1 MVKAWSETGPWSPA
15 EIQTSYTDISS
26 YRYAAPDC
34 AAVQHHSA
42 WIIKCCRC
50 ANGLSIKDYT
60 CFYSLEDMN
69 SLIQPPED
77 ELLVYK
83 WEGFGRPYS
92 ITGSLSS
99 LESFGKFL
107 FFQNFKKYIYFI
119 QNFFLGHVDDLD
131 LSSTLQFLEGQAVL
145 PLNTTSTSITTSTLS
160 EVDSEDLSSSAQADY
175 YSIPHQTFTD
185 SWV

>member
-107 FFQNFKKYIYFI
+107 FYQNFLENIVFPNGPSFRYG
-119 QNFFLGHVDDLD
+119 NFF
-131 LSSTLQFLEGQAVL
+131 
-145 PLNTTSTSITTSTLS
+145 
-160 EVDSEDLSSSAQADY
+160 
-175 YSIPHQTFTD
+175 IPRVEKTYKN
-185 SWV
+185 

>member
-1 MVKAWSETGPWSPA
+1 MILV
-15 EIQTSYTDISS
+15 
-26 YRYAAPDC
+26 R
-34 AAVQHHSA
+34 
-42 WIIKCCRC
+42 
-50 ANGLSIKDYT
+50 SIDMKQKI
-60 CFYSLEDMN
+60 FEDMH

-99 LESFGKFL
+99 LESFGNFL
-107 FFQNFKKYIYFI
+107 FYQNILKLYLFI
-119 QNFFLGHVDDLD
+119 SKLFLGHVDDLD
-131 LSSTLQFLEGQAVL
+131 LSSTLQFLEGQAV

-160 EVDSEDLSSSAQADY
+160 EVDSEDFSSPAQTDY
-175 YSIPHQTFTD
+175 YSTPHQTFTD

>member
-1 MVKAWSETGPWSPA
+1 
-15 EIQTSYTDISS
+15 
-26 YRYAAPDC
+26 
-34 AAVQHHSA
+34 
-42 WIIKCCRC
+42 
-50 ANGLSIKDYT
+50 
-60 CFYSLEDMN
+60 MN

-99 LESFGKFL
+99 LESFGKFSL
-107 FFQNFKKYIYFI
+107 FQNFLKNIIFSKH
-119 QNFFLGHVDDLD
+119 FLGHVDDLD

-145 PLNTTSTSITTSTLS
+145 PLNTTSTSSTLS

>member
-1 MVKAWSETGPWSPA
+1 M
-15 EIQTSYTDISS
+15 
-26 YRYAAPDC
+26 
-34 AAVQHHSA
+34 H
-42 WIIKCCRC
+42 
-50 ANGLSIKDYT
+50 
-60 CFYSLEDMN
+60 

-99 LESFGKFL
+99 LESFGNFL
-107 FFQNFKKYIYFI
+107 FYQNILKLYLFI
-119 QNFFLGHVDDLD
+119 SKLFLGHVDDLD
-131 LSSTLQFLEGQAVL
+131 LSSTLQFLEGQAV

-160 EVDSEDLSSSAQADY
+160 EVDSEDFSSPAQTDY
-175 YSIPHQTFTD
+175 YSTPHQTFTD